1 MSTGA
6 NSDDQIH
13 SQLVSLEI
21 GISWEKHLQKY
32 WLSFPN
38 ITKSK
43 PNWWLILIIL
53 ALGQMR
59 QDCCKFMASL
69 GYIVSSRSSLGYKWD
84 TVSKQIIKT
93 VNGQTQKAPQ
103 TGRNTDMEK
112 AHARAHTCEG
122 VPRGD
127 RGSNP
132 PLTWAVPP
140 SCSWGPR
147 QDSSSRG
154 KEKAHRKAFCLFSLS
169 LSPPPS
175 PPLSLPL
182 PFPLLP
188 PLSSL
193 LKFSYLN
200 IIPHPRTCLSLRGD
214 SELANTVGTVKTMEA
229 LGGVLCVFCVCE
241 PFGGQI

>member
-21 GISWEKHLQKY
+21 GISWEKDLQKY

-84 TVSKQIIKT
+84 TISKQIIKT

-103 TGRNTDMEK
+103 TLRNTDMEK

-127 RGSNP
+127 RGSSP
-132 PLTWAVPP
+132 PLTWLCHHPVAEDPDRIAVQGGRRKPTERP
-140 SCSWGPR
+140 SVYSP
-147 QDSSSRG
+147 
-154 KEKAHRKAFCLFSLS
+154 
-169 LSPPPS
+169 SPPP
-175 PPLSLPL
+175 PL
-182 PFPLLP
+182 PPPPSLLP
-188 PLSSL
+188 PQVL
-193 LKFSYLN
+193 LFKYYTTSKNL
-200 IIPHPRTCLSLRGD
+200 PQS
-214 SELANTVGTVKTMEA
+214 
-229 LGGVLCVFCVCE
+229 
-241 PFGGQI
+241 